1 MSTQKEVQ
9 DTVDHALGHI
19 TFDDFAKVDIRAG
32 LITAAE
38 RIPKADR
45 LLKLSV
51 DLGELGHRT
60 IAAGIAESY
69 TPEAVVGRRVLVVT
83 NLAPR
88 KLRGVESH
96 GMLLAGERLPDNV
109 IELASCPMV
118 APGTKIT

>member
-19 TFDDFAKVDIRAG
+19 TFDDFVKVDIRAG

-45 LLKLSV
+45 LLKLNV

-69 TPEAVVGRRVLVVT
+69 TPEAVVGRRVLVVV

-88 KLRGVESH
+88 KLKGVDSH
-96 GMLLAGERLPDNV
+96 GMLLAGERSDNV